1 MPVSVPQMPSVERGR
16 LLDRIE
22 TDVERGVRVIVVS
35 APAGSGKSTL
45 LRQWSQRRM
54 ARGELVA
61 SVNVERGDA
70 PKALL
75 PDVIAAIRAAAE
87 ESHPA
92 AALGGLRR
100 LGRGGAQG
108 VAGALSAAVESL
120 DRPLWLVIDDAHDLA
135 GKAALEA
142 LAALTGRAS
151 ARFRIVVGARFTLP
165 AFLPRL
171 QLDGLA
177 SQVRMADLAFER
189 DEAEALLSG
198 HDVHLDDADVDVL
211 LERTEGW
218 AAGLMLAAA
227 ALVHEDDPAKF
238 VANFAGDDHAVADYL
253 VSEVLWRI
261 RPEVLDLLLAT
272 AVVGVVDAELAGW
285 LSGRTDAGQLLHRLE
300 ADNAL
305 VQPVAHLPGAY
316 ACHPLLRTYLLAESA
331 RRDVGQRT
339 RMHVAA
345 AEWFARTGRP
355 AAAIEH
361 AVAGDDWPRAVQ
373 LIGRHGVR
381 ILLADGPDAVRPLID
396 HLPPEVRRDGAVPL
410 VAALVALSDRDH
422 AAACRELDAASR
434 DPSLDADP
442 DFGVIRAA
450 AALGAS
456 CLGGEPP
463 ERIAELLSALGGR
476 LAVDPDVQLLASTA
490 QACAWAPMGDY
501 ARAESGLIAV
511 SRLARRDGH
520 DHLLLECMAQLCAV
534 AAIRCDV
541 VAMAERADET
551 VEFAATHGWTSLP
564 GVAFAHAALA
574 LVAWQSCDE
583 PTAATSAAVAASMVE
598 PGWDPLTTTV
608 AGFMSSI
615 TTIAASTA
623 AVPRPRTVEALRA
636 ATGSWER
643 MPPSC
648 VATAFGVELGLAQ
661 RRGDLGWAADV
672 VERASIV
679 LGADAADVR
688 VLRATVHVRQGR
700 ESAARVELAP
710 VLAGEEECLAVSS
723 RITAQVC
730 AAHVADH
737 AGEPARAHAAVRRAL
752 EMAAPLGMTRCLADA
767 TPRVRSLLVRNR
779 GRFAGYE
786 DFVADVLA
794 VGADPDSG
802 TDLGSEAESLTAREL
817 DLLRDLPSLLSLRE
831 IADAHVVSVNTVKTH
846 LKAVYRK
853 LGAAT
858 RREAVD
864 QARHLGLL

>member
-1 MPVSVPQMPSVERGR
+1 MQVSGPHAPSVERAR

-22 TDVERGVRVIVVS
+22 ADVEGGVRVIVVS

-45 LRQWSQRRM
+45 LRQWSRRRR
-54 ARGELVA
+54 AEGELVA
-61 SVNVERGDA
+61 SVSVGRGDS
-70 PKALL
+70 PRALW
-75 PDVIAAIRAAAE
+75 PGVIAAVRAAAE
-87 ESHPA
+87 EFHPIA
-92 AALGGLRR
+92 ANGALRR
-100 LGRGGAQG
+100 LGRGGAEG
-108 VAGALSAAVESL
+108 VAAALSAAVESL

-135 GKAALEA
+135 GKAALDA
-142 LAALTGRAS
+142 LAALTGHTS

-165 AFLPRL
+165 AFMPRL

-189 DEAEALLSG
+189 DEAEALLGG
-198 HDVHLDDADVDVL
+198 HGVHLQEADVDVL

-227 ALVHEDDPAKF
+227 ALVDEDDPAKF
-238 VANFAGDDHAVADYL
+238 VASFAGDDRAVADYL

-261 RPEVLDLLLAT
+261 RPEVLELLLAT
-272 AVVGVVDAELAGW
+272 AVVDVVDAELAGW
-285 LSGRTDAGQLLHRLE
+285 LSGRRDAGLLLHQLE
-300 ADNAL
+300 AGNAL
-305 VQPVAHLPGAY
+305 VQPVAHRPGAY
-316 ACHPLLRTYLLAESA
+316 VCHPLLRTYLLAESA
-331 RRDVGQRT
+331 RRDVGQRA

-345 AEWFARTGRP
+345 AEWFTRSGRP

-361 AVAGDDWPRAVQ
+361 AVAGEDWPRAVE
-373 LIGRHGVR
+373 LLGRHGVR
-381 ILLADGPDAVRPLID
+381 LLLADGPDAVRPLID
-396 HLPPEVRRDGAVPL
+396 RLPPDVRRAGAVPL

-422 AAACRELDAASR
+422 AAACRDLDVAAR

-442 DFGVIRAA
+442 DFGAIRAA

-463 ERIAELLSALGGR
+463 ERVGELLSVLEMCQAT
-476 LAVDPDVQLLASTA
+476 DSDVQLLASTA
-490 QACAWAPMGDY
+490 RACAWAVVGES
-501 ARAESGLIAV
+501 AKAESGLTAV
-511 SRLARRDGH
+511 SRLARRDGR

-534 AAIRCDV
+534 AAIRCDT
-541 VAMAERADET
+541 VAMAQRADET

-574 LVAWQSCDE
+574 LSAWQSCDE
-583 PTAATSAAVAASMVE
+583 ATAAASAAVAATMIE

-608 AGFMSSI
+608 VGFMGAI
-615 TTIAASTA
+615 TTIAARG
-623 AVPRPRTVEALRA
+623 AVVPSPRAIEALRA
-636 ATGSWER
+636 TTGSWER

-648 VATAFGVELGLAQ
+648 AATAFGVELGLAQ
-661 RRGDLGWAADV
+661 RRGDPGWAADV
-672 VERASIV
+672 VERASLV
-679 LGADAADVR
+679 LDAGAADVR
-688 VLRATVHVRQGR
+688 VLRAAVHVRHGR
-700 ESAARVELAP
+700 ESAARTELAP
-710 VLAGEEECLAVSS
+710 VLAGAVECVAVSS
-723 RITAQVC
+723 RITAEVC
-730 AAHVADH
+730 AAHLADQ

-752 EMAAPLGMTRCLADA
+752 ELAAPLGMIRGLADA

-786 DFVADVLA
+786 EFVADVLA
-794 VGADPDSG
+794 AGADPDSG
-802 TDLGSEAESLTAREL
+802 PGLGGEAESLTAREL